1 MKITID
7 IGANDY
13 TFEMN
18 RAMYKRLL
26 ADEEYAEVQ
35 NELTKRIKNKTTK
48 GKKAEELGEEIFA
61 DDISEMLLSN
71 LVMEEQI
78 FYYSLLT
85 HQPQITKSVASA
97 LIDVAYEEYGREEV
111 SALTTKL
118 MENFTQRGD
127 EPKKKMTMRIS

>member
-1 MKITID
+1 
-7 IGANDY
+7 
-13 TFEMN
+13 
-18 RAMYKRLL
+18 
-26 ADEEYAEVQ
+26 
-35 NELTKRIKNKTTK
+35 
-48 GKKAEELGEEIFA
+48 
-61 DDISEMLLSN
+61 MLLSN